1 MNGAMGFGNHRT
13 EGDGHD
19 FVRASR
25 DLRKDV
31 GVMSTVLSS
40 RNELKQQ
47 IQHLLAEDLL
57 AVNALLEQQFRNPN
71 MFVQDVAQHV
81 GRFQGKRIRPI
92 LTLLSA
98 KLFSLTQAA
107 AENAHRLAAVV
118 EMIHTATLVHDD
130 VIDDADLRRH
140 VSTVHR
146 RWNTETSVL
155 FGDYLFSKAFHLA
168 ATTGDAE
175 ACRLIGRAT
184 DRTCEGEL
192 NQIAARL
199 EQSTSEAD
207 YFRVISGKTGQ
218 LFSVSCLLGARAAGA
233 TCSEQSR
240 LKIFGNRIGLAFQVA
255 DDVLDLTESAE
266 STGKDAAND
275 LSNHRLTLPLLRALK
290 LASENDR
297 KRLRELLFSSEV
309 ADHLRLREEP
319 LVRQGIESAQASAEL
334 LISRAI
340 RCLRPLP
347 NCPARHAL
355 EAIARFAIHRST

>member
-1 MNGAMGFGNHRT
+1 
-13 EGDGHD
+13 
-19 FVRASR
+19 
-25 DLRKDV
+25 
-31 GVMSTVLSS
+31 MSTVVSS
-40 RNELKQQ
+40 RDELKQQ

-57 AVNALLEQQFRNPN
+57 AVNALLERQFRNPN

-98 KLFSLTQAA
+98 KLYSLSHSAR
-107 AENAHRLAAVV
+107 ENAYRLAAVV

-168 ATTGDAE
+168 ATAGDAE

-199 EQSTSEAD
+199 EQSTSEPD

-218 LFSVSCLLGARAAGA
+218 LFAVSCLLGARAAGA
-233 TCSEQSR
+233 TVSNQSR
-240 LKIFGNRIGLAFQVA
+240 LKIFGNRIGLAFQIA
-255 DDVLDLTESAE
+255 DDVLDLTE

-275 LSNHRLTLPLLRALK
+275 LCNHRLTLPLIRALK
-290 LASENDR
+290 LASESER
-297 KRLRELLFSSEV
+297 KRLRELLFSSDA
-309 ADHLRLREEP
+309 ADHQRLRDEP

-334 LISRAI
+334 LIARAI
-340 RCLRPLP
+340 RCLNPLP
-347 NCPARHAL
+347 NCPARQAL